1 MKCQMR
7 LVANSLISNFGLY
20 CLNILLVLLKVEYLP
35 LSSMDKSRQVMEEF
49 VDIWQEAISK
59 RSLPGHFMHMEPN
72 FVGYGLS
79 DHYAT
84 VMAQL
89 IATQSVQAARN

>member
-1 MKCQMR
+1 
-7 LVANSLISNFGLY
+7 
-20 CLNILLVLLKVEYLP
+20 
-35 LSSMDKSRQVMEEF
+35 MEEF

>member
-1 MKCQMR
+1 
-7 LVANSLISNFGLY
+7 
-20 CLNILLVLLKVEYLP
+20 
-35 LSSMDKSRQVMEEF
+35 MDKSRQVMEEF